1 MIEPAP
7 APAGEDRP
15 PQGSSASP
23 ASPALPAS
31 VAPGAAAP
39 IAADAAL
46 YALLTLLVWGLTA
59 PLRGLWQDDASLL
72 GIAVARRGRGW
83 EGAFAPTGS
92 PLRRL
97 YELPFFLAQ
106 ATPHPVY
113 ALQLL
118 YGALWAGDALAAG
131 WVASLLL
138 PRRPL
143 TRLLVVALTLTATS
157 DYLTDNL
164 TAMGYQLA
172 VLMLLL
178 ALGSGLRFLQGGGAG
193 WLVAA
198 AAALAASL
206 WTIDVAV
213 PALVFLPLLVAWQAG
228 LRPRPR
234 SAALLLAWGAV
245 AAPVALLEW
254 RFLHDPASYAAVAMR
269 PLPAGELAGRATTL
283 WSENFMPWRWAFAR
297 QLWYPRPPVAIP
309 AAVMALAAALAVAA
323 LALRLRNLPSEPPP
337 APALRVIGLAALLAL
352 MALAANAAYANIQLA
367 DIRYRT
373 HVLSRIWASLA
384 LGILAGWAAARWP
397 RARLGV
403 LALPALFVGLGTW
416 GGLERQDLF
425 LSTWRQHR
433 RELLSIA
440 TSAPALLPG
449 TKVILR
455 SGDRPPAYLA
465 TEVEYLAISWLR
477 LLYDEPHIH
486 GLRLGPRLGTGCRP
500 GPRGLDCWHAGQA
513 ACFAARTCAPDH
525 YDYGRT
531 ILLDYDAPAGVYR
544 LRTSLAGDPLAEG
557 AAAAAA
563 AYRPEE
569 RIVRRPLSTAQRRLL
584 LLE

>member
-1 MIEPAP
+1 MTEP
-7 APAGEDRP
+7 APAGEDRLP
-15 PQGSSASP
+15 EGSPASP
-23 ASPALPAS
+23 ASPAFPAS
-31 VAPGAAAP
+31 RAAAA

-59 PLRGLWQDDASLL
+59 PLCGLWQDDTSLL
-72 GIAVARRGRGW
+72 AIALARRGQGW
-83 EGAFAPTGS
+83 AGAFAPTGS

-97 YELPFFLAQ
+97 YELPFLLAQ
-106 ATPHPVY
+106 ATPHPVH
-113 ALQLL
+113 ALQLM
-118 YGALWAGDALAAG
+118 YGALWVGDALAAG
-131 WVASLLL
+131 WVAGLLL

-164 TAMGYQLA
+164 TAMGYQFA
-172 VLMLLL
+172 VLMVLL
-178 ALGSGLRFLQGGGAG
+178 AIGSGLRFLRGGGAG
-193 WLVAA
+193 WLAAA

-213 PALVFLPLLVAWQAG
+213 TALVFLPLLVAWQAG
-228 LRPRPR
+228 VRPRPR
-234 SAALLLAWGAV
+234 SVALLLTWGAV

-254 RFLHDPASYAAVAMR
+254 RFLHDPKSYAAVARR
-269 PLPAGELAGRATTL
+269 PLPAAELASRAMTF
-283 WSENFMPWRWAFAR
+283 WSENFMPWQWAFAR
-297 QLWYPRPPVAIP
+297 QVWYPRPPIAIP
-309 AAVMALAAALAVAA
+309 AAAMALAAALAVAA
-323 LALRLRNLPSEPPP
+323 LALRLRRMPPEPSP
-337 APALRVIGLAALLAL
+337 APAARVLALAALLAL
-352 MALAANAAYANIQLA
+352 MALAANAAYASIQFS

-373 HVLSRIWASLA
+373 HVLSRIWISLA

-403 LALPALFVGLGTW
+403 LAVPALFVGLGTW

-440 TSAPALLPG
+440 TNAPALRPG
-449 TKVILR
+449 TGIILR
-455 SGDRPPAYLA
+455 SGDRPPDYLA
-465 TEVEYLAISWLR
+465 TQVEYLTISWLR
-477 LLYDEPHIH
+477 LLYDEPHPQ

-500 GPRGLDCWHAGQA
+500 GPQGLDCWHFGKAD
-513 ACFAARTCAPDH
+513 CFAARTCAPDH
-525 YDYGRT
+525 YDYDRT
-531 ILLDYDAPAGVYR
+531 VLMDYDAPAGVYR
-544 LRTSLAGDPLAEG
+544 LRASLAGDPLAAG
-557 AAAAAA
+557 AAAAAAAA
-563 AYRPEE
+563 AYRPEA